1 MIVTA
6 MASPNVSSSPT
17 PIIILA
23 LCPLHLNMVI
33 NFPISSKVISLEPE
47 TMSNNTFLAPV
58 ILLSF
63 SKGDLKPK

>member
-23 LCPLHLNMVI
+23 LYQLHFEYGH
-33 NFPISSKVISLEPE
+33 NFPISSKVISEPE
-47 TMSNNTFLAPV
+47 TMSNNTF
-58 ILLSF
+58 F
-63 SKGDLKPK
+63 